1 MIEILTYIGGAIAAT
16 GAFIGVV
23 WRLFYGNK
31 TILDVRHKLPSIGV
45 KRLIYPKS
53 RVEQVISEYLR
64 EVKEAHSHLR
74 FGDPLSSLQ
83 AQDPS
88 NRIELTEIYTPLN
101 VATEFKVVGDDVL
114 TNQPARLSLS
124 AAEALKNPDAHRV
137 VVLGAP
143 GAGKSTLVDMLV
155 LGEISLSRCPV
166 HVRLADLSA
175 SKSPSIW
182 NAVSEIHDVQTAT
195 EAKKDEL
202 VAALNAKLE
211 SGEGVI
217 YFDGLDEV
225 SEEHT
230 ADIIN
235 LIKDTEKTFSKAQIV
250 ITCRATDYEQRSL
263 APKLPFTLLR
273 LLPFTLSEM
282 LDYVDKWY
290 NQLERLRFVTDAA
303 ARKRNLQD
311 AIRNS
316 IELAQLGSNPLVL
329 NLMALVHT
337 SEGELPRSRAVL
349 YQRTVSHLLSESPNW
364 RRKFGSLT
372 VSQSEIQPI
381 ASSIAYLIHERELDQ
396 ASKKV
401 GLALLEIEAVVIRNS
416 SGVEIDNP
424 AVYRRH
430 KDRVSGIV
438 QRLVNSNGLLVE
450 VSHGRYGFAHRSLQE
465 FLVGQHILDLADVEL
480 IRRISKK
487 THWHEPLVLM
497 AGYGG
502 REGSA
507 TFFIATVIDAL
518 VKDAMTDSVGG
529 ARLAILTGEMLAEIG
544 ASTLRARSQSWVL
557 DGRPNQS
564 GPSTWD
570 HVAHLISDA
579 SKRADVGLR
588 VELLG
593 VLGRLGDPRLVQRN
607 GELVPFVERLV
618 YLPPAQVEVGDSDP
632 SRPKAKS
639 ELVETLP
646 KRRIM
651 FDAVHVPMFMVTNIE
666 YGKFISDGGYSEKSF
681 WTDEGLKW
689 LSGDATFRSKLEEKT
704 REWIERDFGPELLLG
719 KYRLDDILSDAR
731 EMSKARSE
739 PFYWRNERYNRPN
752 QPVVG
757 VNLWEAMAFCRWLE
771 ATLKASNEIASD
783 VRIRLPREWEWERV
797 ARGARMGSVYPWG
810 NEPHTRERA
819 HTRAAKLGLDF
830 AAPVGCF
837 PEGKT
842 DHNLFDIAGN
852 AWEWTV
858 SRAVPPSDEF
868 DIARDDVSGI
878 VDVVVRGGSWFS
890 DEPESVR
897 CGYRGIDLPQNVYF
911 DVGLRPFV
919 FNYKVEE
926 RHRAIGTEA
935 LRRAGSS
942 RRYQS

>member
-1 MIEILTYIGGAIAAT
+1 MWEILTYIGGAIVAVF
-16 GAFIGVV
+16 GFIGVL
-23 WRLFYGNK
+23 WRLLFGSK
-31 TILDVRHKLPSIGV
+31 TVFDVRHRLPTSSV

-53 RVEQVISEYLR
+53 RADRVIAEYLR
-64 EVKEAHSHLR
+64 EVKETHSHLR

-83 AQDPS
+83 AQDSS
-88 NRIELTEIYTPLN
+88 NRIDLLEIYTPLS
-101 VATEFKVVGDDVL
+101 VATEFKAGGDEVP
-114 TNQPARLSLS
+114 TNQPARLSLP
-124 AAEALKNPDAHRV
+124 AAEAVKSPDAHRV

-143 GAGKSTLVDMLV
+143 GAGKSTLVDVLV
-155 LGEISLSRCPV
+155 LGEISQSQCPV
-166 HVRLADLSA
+166 HVRLGDLSA
-175 SKSPSIW
+175 SKSLSIW
-182 NAVSEIHDVQTAT
+182 NAVSEIHDEQSGT

-202 VAALNAKLE
+202 VAAIKTKLE
-211 SGEGVI
+211 NGEGVI

-225 SEEHT
+225 AEENT
-230 ADIIN
+230 AEVVR
-235 LIKDTEKTFSKAQIV
+235 LIKEAEKEFGKAQILV
-250 ITCRATDYEQRSL
+250 TCRATDYEQRAL
-263 APKLPFTLLR
+263 APQLPFTLLR
-273 LLPFTLSEM
+273 LLPFTLPEM

-290 NQLERLRFVTDAA
+290 NQLERLRFVNDASV
-303 ARKRNLQD
+303 RKRNLQD

-316 IELAQLGSNPLVL
+316 IELSQLGSTPLVL

-349 YQRTVSHLLSESPNW
+349 YQRTVSHLLSERPNW

-372 VSQSEIQPI
+372 VSQSELQPL
-381 ASSIAYLIHERELDQ
+381 ASSVAYLIHERELDQ
-396 ASKKV
+396 SSKKV
-401 GLALLEIEAVVIRNS
+401 GLALLEIEEIVIKNS
-416 SGVEIDNP
+416 STIDIDNP
-424 AVYRRH
+424 ALYRKH
-430 KDRVSGIV
+430 KDRIAGIV

-465 FLVGQHILDLADVEL
+465 FLAGQHILDLADVEL
-480 IRRISKK
+480 IRQISRK

-518 VKDAMTDSVGG
+518 VKDAMSDSVRG

-557 DGRPNQS
+557 DGRPSQS

-593 VLGRLGDPRLVQRN
+593 ILGRLGDPRIVQRN
-607 GELVPFVERLV
+607 GELVPFVDRLV
-618 YLPPAQVEVGDSDP
+618 YLPAAQVEVGDSDP
-632 SRPKAKS
+632 NRPKPKS
-639 ELVETLP
+639 ELVETVP
-646 KRRIM
+646 KRRLT
-651 FDAVHVPMFMVTNIE
+651 FDAFHVPTFMVTNIE
-666 YGKFISDGGYSEKSF
+666 FGKFISDDGYSDASY
-681 WTDEGLKW
+681 WTEEGIKW
-689 LSGDATFRSKLEEKT
+689 LSGDVKFRSELERKT
-704 REWIERDFGPELLLG
+704 REWIERDFGPELQLG

-757 VNLWEAMAFCRWLE
+757 INLWEAMAFCSWLE
-771 ATLKASNEIASD
+771 STLKKSKEIASD
-783 VRIRLPREWEWERV
+783 VHIRLPREWEWERV
-797 ARGARMGSVYPWG
+797 ARGTRMGTVYPWG

-819 HTRAAKLGLDF
+819 HTRAAQLGLDF

-858 SRAVPPSDEF
+858 SRAVPPNDEF
-868 DIARDDVSGI
+868 DLVRDDVSGI

-919 FNYKVEE
+919 FNYQAEE
-926 RHRAIGTEA
+926 RSRAIGTETIQ
-935 LRRAGSS
+935 RRGSS